1 MRDLALWSHR
11 MQIGAL
17 AIGMLLLAGASE
29 RAGADERG
37 EAGGRMPAITV
48 TGQAEVATAPD
59 AVHVT
64 LAVESMAPTAA
75 DAAEDNRV
83 RSERVILAAK
93 TFLEKEGQISTT
105 GFRLVPV
112 YETPDKRPQQP
123 GEKRKLVGYEVHNEI
138 TIELRDLARS
148 GRLVDAGIAAGA
160 DRIAGMRFD
169 LVDRSTALR
178 KAVAAAGR
186 DATAQAEALAAAL
199 GVRLGKI
206 RSASTVREPIR
217 FPQDHAMGRAVMAA
231 AHTPI
236 EPGDVTV
243 SASVYVTYE
252 IAR

>member
-1 MRDLALWSHR
+1 MWDLALWSNR
-11 MQIGAL
+11 MQMSAL
-17 AIGMLLLAGASE
+17 AIGALLSAGAPGHVWAAE
-29 RAGADERG
+29 AD
-37 EAGGRMPAITV
+37 GRMPAITV
-48 TGQAEVATAPD
+48 SGRAEVATAPD
-59 AVHVT
+59 AVYVT

-83 RSERVILAAK
+83 RSERVIAAAK
-93 TFLEKEGQISTT
+93 KFLAQEGQISTT

-112 YETPDKRPQQP
+112 YETPDKRPQQA
-123 GEKRKLVGYEVHNEI
+123 GEKRTLVGYEVHNEV
-138 TIELRDLARS
+138 TVELRDLTQS

-169 LVDRSTALR
+169 LVDRQTALR
-178 KAVAAAGR
+178 EAVVAAGR

-206 RSASTVREPIR
+206 RLASTVREPIR
-217 FPQDHAMGRAVMAA
+217 FPQDRAIGRAVMAA

-243 SASVYVTYE
+243 SASVDVTYD
-252 IAR
+252 IAP